1 MNTTDIRSRILDLIE
16 TGVLSK
22 DEVIMELIQA
32 TSTYDLEDI
41 ANQADWISDEEEEE
55 EEEE

>member
-1 MNTTDIRSRILDLIE
+1 MNTIDIRSRILDLIE

-41 ANQADWISDEEEEE
+41 ANQADWISYEEEDEEE
-55 EEEE
+55 